1 MYPFY
6 AMILLILFLSK
17 FDWDYLVE
25 IDLLCWIIRRQEFR
39 EFPIITAIW
48 RVFFFIVTW
57 ESSILGY
64 PKKLSYRWDVLI
76 SRLLF
81 QRIFYVFLFDT
92 VRIWEFSPVWM
103 DFDEFDNLS
112 KRNVKLILKIF
123 THLKPWG
130 GGGGARRTKKRCI
143 QLVK

>member
-57 ESSILGY
+57 ESSIL
-64 PKKLSYRWDVLI
+64 
-76 SRLLF
+76 LF
-81 QRIFYVFLFDT
+81 QRIFYVFLFDA

-130 GGGGARRTKKRCI
+130 GGGGCSSNKKTLYSTR
-143 QLVK
+143 